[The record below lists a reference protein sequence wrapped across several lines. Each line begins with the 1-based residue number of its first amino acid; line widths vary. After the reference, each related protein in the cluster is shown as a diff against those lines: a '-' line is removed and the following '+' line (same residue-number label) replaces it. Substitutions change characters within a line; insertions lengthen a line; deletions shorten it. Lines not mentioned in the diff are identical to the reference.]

1 MESNVSK
8 LGFGCMRFP
17 KKTTGGYDMVLTEKL
32 VMHAIENGINYF
44 DTAYIYPGNEE
55 ALGEVINKNKCR
67 EKIYI
72 ATKLQHF
79 QIKKT
84 QDFEKCFNEQLKRL
98 KTDYVDYY
106 LMHML
111 PDTEVWEKLKRLGV
125 VEWLEAK
132 KQSGQI
138 KHVGFSYHGNT
149 EIFKALIDSYD
160 WEMCQIQYN
169 YMDEHSQAGREGL
182 LYAYEKG
189 IPVMIM
195 EPLRGGRLVNDLPA
209 KAINLFEK
217 AEPKRSPAEWALRW
231 LWNQKEVSVVL
242 SGMNSMDM
250 LEENIRISNDVKV
263 EEFTDAEFDLFDKV
277 KDAINEKIKVPCT
290 GCGYCMPCPFGVDIP
305 GSFRCYNVSY
315 TDSYFTGMK
324 EYVMCTT
331 LKVKRSNASL
341 CQKCG
346 KCEPHCPQG
355 IKIRDDLNRVKRR
368 FENPIFKVASLI
380 IKKVYKV

>member
-1 MESNVSK
+1 M
-8 LGFGCMRFP
+8 
-17 KKTTGGYDMVLTEKL
+17 
-32 VMHAIENGINYF
+32 
-44 DTAYIYPGNEE
+44 
-55 ALGEVINKNKCR
+55 
-67 EKIYI
+67 
-72 ATKLQHF
+72 
-79 QIKKT
+79 
-84 QDFEKCFNEQLKRL
+84 
-98 KTDYVDYY
+98 
-106 LMHML
+106 
-111 PDTEVWEKLKRLGV
+111 
-125 VEWLEAK
+125 
-132 KQSGQI
+132 
-138 KHVGFSYHGNT
+138 
-149 EIFKALIDSYD
+149 
-160 WEMCQIQYN
+160 
-169 YMDEHSQAGREGL
+169 
-182 LYAYEKG
+182 
-189 IPVMIM
+189 
-195 EPLRGGRLVNDLPA
+195 NDLPA

-250 LEENIRISNDVKV
+250 LEENIRISNDVKA

-368 FENPIFKVASLI
+368 LENPIFKVASLI